1 MFILSANKVCLN
13 VEAREPVTSGSVNAY
28 EVQFKFSA
36 DWEGLDRTAVFAAG
50 EAQVSVVLD
59 SSNACTIPWEA
70 LQSPRRELRAGVY
83 GTKGGEVVLPTVWA
97 SLGTIREGCSP
108 GEEAQPPT
116 PDVYGQIL
124 AAANQA
130 EQTAQS
136 VRDDADA
143 GKFDGKT
150 PYIGENG
157 NWWIGGR
164 DTEVYAGGDAPYIGE
179 NKNWYI
185 GDEDT
190 GVRAEGSQGPE
201 GPQGP
206 AGPQGEKGE
215 TGATG
220 AAGPEGPQGP
230 KGDPGP
236 AGPQGEQGEAG
247 PQGPQG
253 ETGPAGPKGD
263 TGPEGPAGPQGE
275 QGPEGPAG
283 KDGTSFT
290 VKGLYDTLEALQLA
304 HPTGSAGDAYAVGTA
319 ESNAIY
325 IWDVDA
331 GAWTS
336 IGQMQG
342 PPGEQGPQGEQ
353 GPPGPQG
360 EQGETGPAGPKGDKG
375 DPFTYEDFTA
385 EQLASLRGPQG
396 EQGPK
401 GDPGPE
407 GPQGPPGET
416 GPQGEQG
423 PKGDTGPQG
432 EKGDTG
438 EQGPQGA
445 PGENGGYYL
454 PALDAEGNLTFS
466 ASKPDMPQA
475 QGGNVKGPKG
485 DTGEP
490 GAQGEQGPQGPAGNG
505 LPDVTVADNGKFAR
519 VVDGAWA
526 ATAVPDAEE
535 ADF

>member
-13 VEAREPVTSGSVNAY
+13 IEAREPVTSGSVNVY

-36 DWEGLDRTAVFAAG
+36 DWDGLDRTAVFAAG
-50 EAQVSVVLD
+50 EEQVSVVLD
-59 SSNACTIPWEA
+59 SSNTCVIPWEA

-83 GTKGGEVVLPTVWA
+83 GTKGGEAVLPTVWA

-124 AAANQA
+124 AAAEEA
-130 EQTAQS
+130 ERIAQS

-143 GKFDGKT
+143 GVFDGET

-164 DTEVYAGGDAPYIGE
+164 DTGVYSGGDAPYIGE

-190 GVRAEGSQGPE
+190 GVRAEGSP

-206 AGPQGEKGE
+206 AGPEGPQGEPGPQGPRGE
-215 TGATG
+215 PFRYEDFT
-220 AAGPEGPQGP
+220 PEQLAELTGPQGP
-230 KGDPGP
+230 KGD
-236 AGPQGEQGEAG
+236 A
-247 PQGPQG
+247 
-253 ETGPAGPKGD
+253 
-263 TGPEGPAGPQGE
+263 
-275 QGPEGPAG
+275 
-283 KDGTSFT
+283 
-290 VKGLYDTLEALQLA
+290 
-304 HPTGSAGDAYAVGTA
+304 
-319 ESNAIY
+319 
-325 IWDVDA
+325 
-331 GAWTS
+331 
-336 IGQMQG
+336 G
-342 PPGEQGPQGEQ
+342 PPGEQGPQGEPGADGVAGSAATIQ
-353 GPPGPQG
+353 IGTVTSGSAPSVTNSGTENAAVFDFVLVPGPQG
-360 EQGETGPAGPKGDKG
+360 PSGVDGT
-375 DPFTYEDFTA
+375 
-385 EQLASLRGPQG
+385 
-396 EQGPK
+396 
-401 GDPGPE
+401 
-407 GPQGPPGET
+407 QGPPGET

-438 EQGPQGA
+438 SQGPQGA

-505 LPDVTVADNGKFAR
+505 LPDVTAADNGKFAR

-526 ATAVPDAEE
+526 AAAVPDAEE

>member
-1 MFILSANKVCLN
+1 MFCLTADKVCLS
-13 VEAREPVTSGSVNAY
+13 VEQREPVTSGSVNVY
-28 EVQFKFSA
+28 EAQFKFSA

-50 EAQVSVVLD
+50 EEQVSVVLD
-59 SSNACTIPWEA
+59 SSNTCVIPWEA

-83 GTKGGEVVLPTVWA
+83 GTRGGETVLPTVWA

-108 GEEAQPPT
+108 GENAQPPT
-116 PDVYGQIL
+116 PDVYSQIL
-124 AAANQA
+124 AAAMQA
-130 EQTAQS
+130 EETAQS

-143 GKFDGKT
+143 GVFDGET

-190 GVRAEGSQGPE
+190 GVRAEGSP

-206 AGPQGEKGE
+206 AGPEGPQGEPGPQGPRGE
-215 TGATG
+215 PFRYEDFT
-220 AAGPEGPQGP
+220 PEQLAELTGPQGP
-230 KGDPGP
+230 KGD
-236 AGPQGEQGEAG
+236 A
-247 PQGPQG
+247 
-253 ETGPAGPKGD
+253 
-263 TGPEGPAGPQGE
+263 
-275 QGPEGPAG
+275 
-283 KDGTSFT
+283 
-290 VKGLYDTLEALQLA
+290 
-304 HPTGSAGDAYAVGTA
+304 
-319 ESNAIY
+319 
-325 IWDVDA
+325 
-331 GAWTS
+331 
-336 IGQMQG
+336 G

-360 EQGETGPAGPKGDKG
+360 EQGGTGPAGPKGDKG

-438 EQGPQGA
+438 EQGPQG
-445 PGENGGYYL
+445 
-454 PALDAEGNLTFS
+454 
-466 ASKPDMPQA
+466 
-475 QGGNVKGPKG
+475 
-485 DTGEP
+485 
-490 GAQGEQGPQGPAGNG
+490 PAGNG
-505 LPDVTVADNGKFAR
+505 LPDVTVADNGKIAR

-526 ATAVPDAEE
+526 AAAVPDAEE

>member
-13 VEAREPVTSGSVNAY
+13 VEARETVTSGSVNVY

-36 DWEGLDRTAVFAAG
+36 DWDGLDRTAVFAAG
-50 EAQVSVVLD
+50 EEQVSVVLD
-59 SSNACTIPWEA
+59 SSNTCVIPWEA

-97 SLGTIREGCSP
+97 SLGTIREGVRTGQP
-108 GEEAQPPT
+108 AQPPT
-116 PDVYGQIL
+116 PDVYDQIL

-143 GKFDGKT
+143 GVFDGET
-150 PYIGENG
+150 PYIGKNG

-179 NKNWYI
+179 NKHWFVGNT
-185 GDEDT
+185 DT
-190 GVRAEGSQGPE
+190 GVLAEG
-201 GPQGP
+201 
-206 AGPQGEKGE
+206 
-215 TGATG
+215 T
-220 AAGPEGPQGP
+220 QGP

-236 AGPQGEQGEAG
+236 AGPQG
-247 PQGPQG
+247 PTG
-253 ETGPAGPKGD
+253 ETGP
-263 TGPEGPAGPQGE
+263 
-275 QGPEGPAG
+275 QGPEGP
-283 KDGTSFT
+283 
-290 VKGLYDTLEALQLA
+290 
-304 HPTGSAGDAYAVGTA
+304 
-319 ESNAIY
+319 
-325 IWDVDA
+325 
-331 GAWTS
+331 
-336 IGQMQG
+336 QG
-342 PPGEQGPQGEQ
+342 PPGEQGPQGEPGADGVAGSAATIQ
-353 GPPGPQG
+353 IGTVTSGSAPSVTNSGTENAAVFDFVLVPGPQG
-360 EQGETGPAGPKGDKG
+360 PAGVDG
-375 DPFTYEDFTA
+375 T
-385 EQLASLRGPQG
+385 
-396 EQGPK
+396 
-401 GDPGPE
+401 
-407 GPQGPPGET
+407 QGPPGET

-438 EQGPQGA
+438 SQGPQGA

-526 ATAVPDAEE
+526 AASVPDAEE

>member
-36 DWEGLDRTAVFAAG
+36 DWDGLDRTAVFAAG
-50 EAQVSVVLD
+50 EEQVSVVLD
-59 SSNACTIPWEA
+59 SSNTCVIPWEA

-83 GTKGGEVVLPTVWA
+83 GTKGGELVLPTVWA

-108 GEEAQPPT
+108 GENAQPPT

-124 AAANQA
+124 AAANRA

-143 GKFDGKT
+143 GVFDGET

-190 GVRAEGSQGPE
+190 GVRAEGSP

-206 AGPQGEKGE
+206 AGPEGPQGEPGPQGPKGE
-215 TGATG
+215 PFRYEDFT
-220 AAGPEGPQGP
+220 PEQLAELTGPQGP
-230 KGDPGP
+230 KGD
-236 AGPQGEQGEAG
+236 A
-247 PQGPQG
+247 
-253 ETGPAGPKGD
+253 
-263 TGPEGPAGPQGE
+263 
-275 QGPEGPAG
+275 
-283 KDGTSFT
+283 
-290 VKGLYDTLEALQLA
+290 
-304 HPTGSAGDAYAVGTA
+304 
-319 ESNAIY
+319 
-325 IWDVDA
+325 
-331 GAWTS
+331 
-336 IGQMQG
+336 G
-342 PPGEQGPQGEQ
+342 PPGEQGPQGEPGADGVAGSAATIQ
-353 GPPGPQG
+353 IGTVTSGSAPSVTNSGTENAAVFDFVLVPGPQG
-360 EQGETGPAGPKGDKG
+360 PSGVDGT
-375 DPFTYEDFTA
+375 
-385 EQLASLRGPQG
+385 
-396 EQGPK
+396 
-401 GDPGPE
+401 
-407 GPQGPPGET
+407 QGPPGET

-438 EQGPQGA
+438 SQGPQGA

-526 ATAVPDAEE
+526 AAAVPDAEE